1 MFNKL
6 KYNCIG
12 FDELVLW
19 SLTQWVLITHI
30 LNITLS
36 YDLSV
41 IMIKHI
47 YDWRNIRYVCL
58 WSFLEYKHCSNNKLA
73 VSMNDMPRI
82 CVAISPGDTPLTDCL
97 HPCDK
102 VQIISQQPALKTW
115 LLHIFL
121 GGHGD
126 DPKSQ
131 TAKIE
136 SSTLAPWWLGDWMK
150 PFRPDVGSQA
160 GKPCGFRLAGSSQ
173 VPK

>member
-1 MFNKL
+1 MFTATMLNKL

-41 IMIKHI
+41 IMTKHI

-121 GGHGD
+121 GGTWGW
-126 DPKSQ
+126 S
-131 TAKIE
+131 KITNGE
-136 SSTLAPWWLGDWMK
+136 DWK
-150 PFRPDVGSQA
+150 FHIGSMMI
-160 GKPCGFRLAGSSQ
+160 GGLDET
-173 VPK
+173 VPPRRG